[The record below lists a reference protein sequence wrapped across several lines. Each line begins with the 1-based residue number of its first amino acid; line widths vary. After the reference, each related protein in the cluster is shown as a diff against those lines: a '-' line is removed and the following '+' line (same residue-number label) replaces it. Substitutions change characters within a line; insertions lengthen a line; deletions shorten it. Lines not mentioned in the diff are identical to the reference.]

1 MSLFQT
7 AESRTRIALWL
18 MWVTPALWSVN
29 YIVARSAPGVVEPHM
44 LALGRWALAGVILAF
59 VARSELWRERSSTL
73 ADSGR
78 YLVLG
83 ALGMLICGAW
93 VYQGA
98 KTTSAINIALI
109 YAASPVLI
117 AVGAVLWL
125 GERFSWRQG
134 VGVVVAMAGVFHV
147 VVKGQWLALGQVQW
161 VAGDGWIV
169 VAMVAWAAFSLL
181 QKKWPT
187 PLGSTARLAGY
198 RGVLGLW
205 LQPKGAGCQ
214 PRGRQFVPGAFVWGF
229 DRMGLFGRGHGLAPC
244 HGRRPDLARHLPGVT
259 ALITPADAIHRA
271 SNVIK
276 PIAQQTGCTAGHQ
289 AFQMLHGRGLGLYA
303 VQGHFQIAH
312 HARVA
317 LGHVPQAL
325 VGTAAGQLSRPR
337 IQPNHQLVRQSTGQ
351 APQKHDGHNRHRPQG
366 QPSPDPMG
374 IGPPVEP
381 AIGHH
386 QQGGNPCSQQN
397 RGQKLGECSGRF
409 CRRGQRRR
417 WAEHGGSDGVH
428 FVFPDIEFA

>member
-1 MSLFQT
+1 
-7 AESRTRIALWL
+7 
-18 MWVTPALWSVN
+18 VTPALWSVN

-187 PLGSTARLAGY
+187 PLGSTARLAAICMG
-198 RGVLGLW
+198 GVLVLLPFSVW
-205 LQPKGAGCQ
+205 EYLQPDRPAWTMQASLLVVAAG
-214 PRGRQFVPGAFVWGF
+214 
-229 DRMGLFGRGHGLAPC
+229 L
-244 HGRRPDLARHLPGVT
+244 LPGIGAYWAYGFSQKVLGASRVAASLYLGPLYGGLT
-259 ALITPADAIHRA
+259 AWVFLGEAMGWHHVMGAALILPGIYLA
-271 SNVIK
+271 S
-276 PIAQQTGCTAGHQ
+276 
-289 AFQMLHGRGLGLYA
+289 
-303 VQGHFQIAH
+303 
-312 HARVA
+312 
-317 LGHVPQAL
+317 
-325 VGTAAGQLSRPR
+325 
-337 IQPNHQLVRQSTGQ
+337 
-351 APQKHDGHNRHRPQG
+351 
-366 QPSPDPMG
+366 
-374 IGPPVEP
+374 
-381 AIGHH
+381 
-386 QQGGNPCSQQN
+386 
-397 RGQKLGECSGRF
+397 
-409 CRRGQRRR
+409 RR
-417 WAEHGGSDGVH
+417 
-428 FVFPDIEFA
+428 

>member
-1 MSLFQT
+1 MSLFQN

-187 PLGSTARLAGY
+187 PLGSTARLAAICMG
-198 RGVLGLW
+198 GVLVLLPFSVW
-205 LQPKGAGCQ
+205 EYLQPDRPAWTMQASLLVVAAG
-214 PRGRQFVPGAFVWGF
+214 
-229 DRMGLFGRGHGLAPC
+229 L
-244 HGRRPDLARHLPGVT
+244 LPGIGAYWAYGFSQKVLGASRVAASLYLGPLYGGLT
-259 ALITPADAIHRA
+259 AWVFLGEAMGWHHVMGAALILPGIYLA
-271 SNVIK
+271 S
-276 PIAQQTGCTAGHQ
+276 
-289 AFQMLHGRGLGLYA
+289 
-303 VQGHFQIAH
+303 
-312 HARVA
+312 
-317 LGHVPQAL
+317 
-325 VGTAAGQLSRPR
+325 
-337 IQPNHQLVRQSTGQ
+337 
-351 APQKHDGHNRHRPQG
+351 
-366 QPSPDPMG
+366 
-374 IGPPVEP
+374 
-381 AIGHH
+381 
-386 QQGGNPCSQQN
+386 
-397 RGQKLGECSGRF
+397 
-409 CRRGQRRR
+409 RR
-417 WAEHGGSDGVH
+417 
-428 FVFPDIEFA
+428 